1 MSKSASCA
9 TEPFCAIAISSISKS
24 NSLGTAHKSGS
35 SLAEARNP
43 GAAFDLASEARVV
56 VILGEGS
63 LGKGVCERAC
73 GARGVSY
80 GFQRE
85 TGKARGGD
93 LAGGG

>member
-1 MSKSASCA
+1 MSRSASCA
-9 TEPFCAIAISSISKS
+9 VCSLSVLDILSNSIS
-24 NSLGTAHKSGS
+24 NSFLTGRKPEPAPTGPQSLVGASG
-35 SLAEARNP
+35 LP
-43 GAAFDLASEARVV
+43 SEARVV
-56 VILGEGS
+56 ALGKGS